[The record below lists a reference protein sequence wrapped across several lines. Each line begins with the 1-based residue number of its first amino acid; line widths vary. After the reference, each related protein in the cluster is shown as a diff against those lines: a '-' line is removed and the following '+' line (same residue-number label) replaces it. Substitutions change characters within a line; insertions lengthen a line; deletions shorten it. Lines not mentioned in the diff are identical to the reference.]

1 MTISE
6 LKTLKI
12 TKLKKELK
20 NIITWKSYK
29 GCTLQTILNSI
40 DEYSNITSPKHNL
53 FIQNLNK

>member
-20 NIITWKSYK
+20 NIVTWQSYE

-40 DEYSNITSPKHNL
+40 DEYSNISSPKHNL